1 MSSIAMD
8 ASRVLLSTA
17 LFQTTAVTGSPAAA
31 AETVVA
37 TLALPTNIRADQNV
51 YLLGWMT
58 LTVGT
63 NGTALTVK
71 VRRTTVAGTVVAT
84 SGAEGATAAALVS
97 RSIIAVDAP
106 GLQSGFTYVMTLT
119 VTAGSAASTVSAV
132 GLVAV
137 VV

>member
-17 LFQTTAVTGSPAAA
+17 LFQTAAVTGSPAAA
-31 AETVVA
+31 AETIVA
-37 TLALPTNIRADQNV
+37 TLALPTNIRADQRV
-51 YLLGWMT
+51 YLLGWMS

-71 VRRTTVAGTVVAT
+71 VRQTNVSGTVVAT

-97 RSIIAVDAP
+97 RSIIAVDSP

-132 GLVAV
+132 GLLAV

>member
-37 TLALPTNIRADQNV
+37 TLTVPQGIRADQSV

-71 VRRTTVAGTVVAT
+71 IRRTTVAGTTVAT

-97 RSIIAVDAP
+97 RNIIGVDAP
-106 GLQSGFTYVMTLT
+106 GLQSGMVYVMTLT

-132 GLVAV
+132 GLVGV

>member
-1 MSSIAMD
+1 MD

-17 LFQTTAVTGSPAAA
+17 LFQTAAVTGSPAAA
-31 AETVVA
+31 VETIVA
-37 TLALPTNIRADQNV
+37 TLALPTNIRADQKV
-51 YLLGWMT
+51 YLLGWMS

-71 VRRTTVAGTVVAT
+71 VRQTNVSGTVVAT

-97 RSIIAVDAP
+97 RSIIAVDTP
-106 GLQSGFTYVMTLT
+106 GPQSGFTYVMTLT
-119 VTAGSAASTVSAV
+119 VTAGSATSTVSAV

>member
-17 LFQTTAVTGSPAAA
+17 LFQTAAVTGSPAAA
-31 AETVVA
+31 AETIVA
-37 TLALPTNIRADQNV
+37 TLALPTNIRADQKV
-51 YLLGWMT
+51 YLLGWMS

-71 VRRTTVAGTVVAT
+71 VRQTNVAGTVVAT
-84 SGAEGATAAALVS
+84 SGAEGASAAALVS
-97 RSIIAVDAP
+97 RSIIAVDTP